1 MHTQGMRVAFKI
13 NSKGLWEPK
22 MENMRFPLEF
32 MEDAEEDVRFT
43 HEFMED
49 VKEKKE
55 NNYL

>member
-1 MHTQGMRVAFKI
+1 MPTPRAVKKT
-13 NSKGLWEPK
+13 NVD
-22 MENMRFPLEF
+22 NMRFPYEF
-32 MEDAEEDVRFT
+32 MEDAKEDVRFT